1 MTIQAGDILDYQGE
15 SYEIAN
21 NPLQSYFNLQNPA
34 PVFQFTNTANWRG
47 YIATWQITPEGKL
60 FLTGI
65 SGTFAD
71 GRPVSLDSLFPGQ
84 TRVFASWVNE
94 VLRLPCGPLLKVVN
108 DFTIVYEKEW
118 LVTITRGCVESVILG
133 HGQDFL
139 DSPLS
144 PFH

>member
-71 GRPVSLDSLFPGQ
+71 GTPVSL
-84 TRVFASWVNE
+84 
-94 VLRLPCGPLLKVVN
+94 
-108 DFTIVYEKEW
+108 
-118 LVTITRGCVESVILG
+118 ESVLG
-133 HGQDFL
+133 IGRIAISDAIEHHSIPSSNGFTLFL
-139 DSPLS
+139 CNIAVQR
-144 PFH
+144 

>member
-21 NPLQSYFNLQNPA
+21 NPLLSYFNLQNPA

-65 SGTFAD
+65 SGRI
-71 GRPVSLDSLFPGQ
+71 GRTSC
-84 TRVFASWVNE
+84 VFLRARDTAKSDKGAS
-94 VLRLPCGPLLKVVN
+94 
-108 DFTIVYEKEW
+108 
-118 LVTITRGCVESVILG
+118 VTSSGRG
-133 HGQDFL
+133 
-139 DSPLS
+139 
-144 PFH
+144 